1 MATENIGAVS
11 VLIGGDYSPLI
22 AAFGQAQS
30 VAQKAGANVANAF
43 NAGAGAAPGIVD
55 QFGRSVASAG
65 SASATAAPQVGA
77 LSNQTASLAANANA
91 AANALVRQ
99 AAAAHAGVT
108 EIQATSGALRVLEG
122 SGGIRAAERLL
133 TMIPGLGAALQAA
146 FPVIGAIALLEVV
159 GRMVGK
165 AYELYQNWT
174 EVGIATQFAKDA
186 AEDYAK
192 SVDKIKEKVAQIDLK
207 RFRQTFGGP
216 EGDANEATALQD
228 QANQKQNA
236 ANALK
241 GEIVRQQ
248 QILDSANASIHA
260 IYSQPGGGGIT
271 GQSRLTQL
279 SRDAEAAHANVDALR
294 ASIGQLENEAFALR
308 KESADKG
315 QSSLTGQKKES
326 DQGSEAVAAAHTA
339 QLQAQDSAAQRNA
352 TSARQLVE
360 IRAAAAKQGA
370 QIENDAL
377 ESSEARLIANAL
389 AEVRIEKQKQD
400 QLVAIAASEA
410 EVRARLAQSIGASE
424 SVGKDANQRG
434 AIAARVTEQV
444 AGIQDAYSKVLSE
457 AQAVTEAS
465 RQKVAGDIA
474 NWQRTLIAETT
485 KGLDELQAR
494 LKERQAQID
503 EANARANE
511 AAAKSAGEVGGL
523 AIEAQKLK
531 LEQAYGLAI
540 AHNGQQQVAYQ
551 QQLAEIDAAA
561 RQSKIEG
568 LKNAQGAV
576 PKDGSPEAIKE
587 NQRLQDEIDKAQAEA
602 NNADIQANTKILE
615 LKQQQLLSVQLQQDL
630 LRAASAVPGAIGG
643 GIAAG
648 VFQHGKNTGI
658 GDEIAKS
665 LRGIGQQLFGQ
676 VIGQLITKM
685 AIQAA
690 VQAGLIT
697 VTSAN
702 TAATATNASVT
713 GIHAGVM
720 LTHAGVMIAHIAATV
735 AHTIATIAQTIA
747 TNLNTLWLAI
757 KAVFGFADGGSP
769 PVGIASLVGE
779 RGPELFVPRQAGVV
793 IPNHMIKGYADG
805 GGLSHMPSAG
815 GSRSSVMHTSVFSG
829 DMHFHAHGVS
839 PQQHAQMMIREVP
852 KALKSRGAGWSP
864 YS

>member
-1 MATENIGAVS
+1 MAGTENIGSVS

-22 AAFGQAQS
+22 ASFASAQ
-30 VAQKAGANVANAF
+30 NVAKQAGSAVASAF
-43 NAGAGAAPGIVD
+43 NAGAGNATGLVD
-55 QFGRSVASAG
+55 QFGRSVGAAGAETAKTSAETAALNAQITALTDKVNQLAAALARQAGASA
-65 SASATAAPQVGA
+65 
-77 LSNQTASLAANANA
+77 
-91 AANALVRQ
+91 
-99 AAAAHAGVT
+99 HGVSQ
-108 EIQATSGALRVLEG
+108 IQATSGALRVLEG
-122 SGGIRAAERLL
+122 SGGIRAAERFL
-133 TMIPGLGAALQAA
+133 TMIPGLGAALQGA
-146 FPVIGAIALLEVV
+146 FPLIGLVAVGELIGRIASKLP
-159 GRMVGK
+159 
-165 AYELYQNWT
+165 ELVANWT
-174 EVGIATQFAKDA
+174 EVGQAEESAKKAADDYHESLVKIADQLRGIEGARFTQQYGK
-186 AEDYAK
+186 
-192 SVDKIKEKVAQIDLK
+192 
-207 RFRQTFGGP
+207 P
-216 EGDANEATALQD
+216 EGDAFAAGQI
-228 QANQKQNA
+228 QGKISQKQAELAVLNQQQEKA
-236 ANALK
+236 KADLAKANA
-241 GEIVRQQ
+241 EA
-248 QILDSANASIHA
+248 DTAATSAEGFAAS
-260 IYSQPGGGGIT
+260 
-271 GQSRLTQL
+271 
-279 SRDAEAAHANVDALR
+279 DV
-294 ASIGQLENEAFALR
+294 
-308 KESADKG
+308 
-315 QSSLTGQKKES
+315 
-326 DQGSEAVAAAHTA
+326 GSHAVAAQKNIDDFRARVSKLKDEIALLQAQSGQKSGDSLFAASSESEKNKDSGAALHTA

-370 QIENDAL
+370 QIQNDAL

-389 AEVRIEKQKQD
+389 AEVRIEKEKQD
-400 QLVAIAASEA
+400 QLVAIAKSEA
-410 EVRARLAQSIGASE
+410 DVRARLAQSIGASE
-424 SVGKDANQRG
+424 SVGKNANQRG

-457 AQAVTEAS
+457 AQSVTETS

-474 NWQRTLIAETT
+474 SWQRTLISETT

-561 RQSKIEG
+561 RQAKIEG
-568 LKNAQGAV
+568 LKDAQGKIPGDV
-576 PKDGSPEAIKE
+576 SPENIRE
-587 NQRLQDEIDKAQAEA
+587 RQRLQDEIDKAQAEA
-602 NNADIQANTKILE
+602 NNADIQANTKILG

-630 LRAASAVPGAIGG
+630 IRAASAVPGAIGG

-658 GDEIAKS
+658 GEEIAKS

-697 VTSAN
+697 VTGAN
-702 TAATATNASVT
+702 TAATTANATIT
-713 GIHAGVM
+713 GV
-720 LTHAGVMIAHIAATV
+720 HAGVMITHTAVMIGHLAVMIGNTV
-735 AHTIATIAQTIA
+735 ATLANTIATLIQAA
-747 TNLNTLWLAI
+747 LS
-757 KAVFGFADGGSP
+757 VFGFADGGSP
-769 PVGIASLVGE
+769 PVGRASLIGE

-805 GGLSHMPSAG
+805 GGLQYMPGAG
-815 GSRSSVMHTSVFSG
+815 GVSSAQSSVSVGSIHN
-829 DMHFHAHGVS
+829 HFHGVQGAHAI
-839 PQQHAQMMIREVP
+839 AQAAAKGIP
-852 KALKSRGAGWSP
+852 KVLKSRGAGWSP

>member
-1 MATENIGAVS
+1 MAGTENIGSVS
-11 VLIGGDYSPLI
+11 VIIGGDYSPLI
-22 AAFGQAQS
+22 ASFASAQ
-30 VAQKAGANVANAF
+30 NVAKQAGSAVASAF

-55 QFGRSVASAG
+55 QFGRSVQSAG
-65 SASATAAPQVGA
+65 AASATAAPQVGA
-77 LSNQTASLAANANA
+77 LSNQTAALATNATA

-146 FPVIGAIALLEVV
+146 FPIIGAVALLEVV
-159 GRMVGK
+159 SRMAGK
-165 AYELYQNWT
+165 VYELSQNWT
-174 EVGIATQFAKDA
+174 EVGIAEQFAKSS

-192 SVDKIKEKVAQIDLK
+192 SIDKIKDKVAQIDLK
-207 RFRQTFGGP
+207 RFRDTFGGP
-216 EGDANEATALQD
+216 EGAANEATALQD

-241 GEIVRQQ
+241 GEIANQQ
-248 QILDSANASIHA
+248 QILESANAAIRS
-260 IYSQPGGGGIT
+260 IYSQPGGGGVG

-279 SRDAEAAHANVDALR
+279 SRDAEAAHANVDGLR

-308 KESADKG
+308 KESAEKG

-326 DQGSEAVAAAHTA
+326 DQGADAAAAAHTA

-370 QIENDAL
+370 QIQNDAL

-389 AEVRIEKQKQD
+389 AEVRIEKEKQD
-400 QLVAIAASEA
+400 QLVAIAKSEA
-410 EVRARLAQSIGASE
+410 DVRARLAQSIGASE
-424 SVGKDANQRG
+424 SVGKNANQRG

-457 AQAVTEAS
+457 AQAVTETS

-474 NWQRTLIAETT
+474 SWQRTLISETT

-531 LEQAYGLAI
+531 LEQAYGLEI

-551 QQLAEIDAAA
+551 QRIAEIDAAA
-561 RQSKIEG
+561 RQAKIEG
-568 LKNAQGAV
+568 LKEAQGKIPGDV
-576 PKDGSPEAIKE
+576 SPENIRDR
-587 NQRLQDEIDKAQAEA
+587 QRLQDEIDKAQAEA
-602 NNADIQANTKILE
+602 NNADIAANTKILE
-615 LKQQQLLSVQLQQDL
+615 LIQQQTLQYQVRSAIA
-630 LRAASAVPGAIGG
+630 RAGGAVPGALGNALASGLTGG
-643 GIAAG
+643 GGKHENIGQEISKALAG
-648 VFQHGKNTGI
+648 VG
-658 GDEIAKS
+658 
-665 LRGIGQQLFGQ
+665 RQLLGGVFTAA
-676 VIGQLITKM
+676 IHQLITSLLATTIAQHVM
-685 AIQAA
+685 TAIFGANTS
-690 VQAGLIT
+690 VQA
-697 VTSAN
+697 AN
-702 TAATATNASVT
+702 TAAVTALAASNTGLIITDTALVASNAALISALVANTTATLIQV
-713 GIHAGVM
+713 G
-720 LTHAGVMIAHIAATV
+720 L
-735 AHTIATIAQTIA
+735 
-747 TNLNTLWLAI
+747 L
-757 KAVFGFADGGSP
+757 GFADGGSP
-769 PVGIASLVGE
+769 PVGRASLIGE

-805 GGLSHMPSAG
+805 GGLQYMPGAG
-815 GSRSSVMHTSVFSG
+815 GVSSAQSSVSVGSIHN
-829 DMHFHAHGVS
+829 HFHGVQGAHAI
-839 PQQHAQMMIREVP
+839 AQAAAKGIP
-852 KALKSRGAGWSP
+852 KVLKSRGAGWSP